1 MKHASLF
8 ATILAVILIAVTLPI
23 YFTIC
28 GLSFMAFDSPDAIG
42 WSVSVVGA
50 VIGVSLLSVIGSL
63 VGSLMLI
70 RRKKIGAGVG
80 VSLIPMLVLAIFWLW
95 LSQQSFS

>member
-1 MKHASLF
+1 
-8 ATILAVILIAVTLPI
+8 
-23 YFTIC
+23 
-28 GLSFMAFDSPDAIG
+28 MAFDSPDAIG
-42 WSVSVVGA
+42 WSVTVVGS

-70 RRKKIGAGVG
+70 RKKKIGAGIG
-80 VSLIPMLVLAIFWLW
+80 VSLIPMLVLAIFWMW